1 MSQESRLV
9 VTVLDTI
16 VMKGATAQL
25 GKQMKN
31 TTRIYEVIFNSEK
44 PVTLNA
50 IKTAL
55 DMKPGICSGSLASLL
70 KSGQIERVQ
79 LTAEKGRKNI
89 WGYVAKAQQKGV
101 ESSVE

>member
-1 MSQESRLV
+1 
-9 VTVLDTI
+9 
-16 VMKGATAQL
+16 
-25 GKQMKN
+25 MKN
-31 TTRIYEVIFNSEK
+31 TTRIYEVILNSKE

>member
-1 MSQESRLV
+1 MSQENRLV
-9 VTVLDTI
+9 VTVLDITVI
-16 VMKGATAQL
+16 KGETAQL
-25 GKQMKN
+25 GKPMKN
-31 TTRIYEVIFNSEK
+31 TTRIYEVIFNSEE
-44 PVTLNA
+44 PATLNA

-89 WGYVAKAQQKGV
+89 WGYVAKSQQKGV

>member
-1 MSQESRLV
+1 MSQEHRLV
-9 VTVLDTI
+9 VTVLDITVI
-16 VMKGATAQL
+16 KGETAHSEERPMKH
-25 GKQMKN
+25 
-31 TTRIYEVIFNSEK
+31 TTRILEAISAATE
-44 PVTLNA
+44 PVTLNS

-89 WGYVAKAQQKGV
+89 WGYVPKTV
-101 ESSVE
+101 EKS